1 MEENSKG
8 ANRQEEVRFG
18 LSDGKSLTQRS
29 GSREEASLWPGR
41 GSAACTD
48 GMRSAKSPGRKNMS
62 CSRNQTLSNVKE
74 FGFYS
79 KGSERVGSQAHD
91 PNKLMLLFFNS
102 IWAALQRLISGRTE
116 ENS

>member
-1 MEENSKG
+1 MFNRGKVNKVMSLVNYTLYKRSDRNKQGCLEENSKG

-48 GMRSAKSPGRKNMS
+48 GMRSAKSPGRKNMLVLGT
-62 CSRNQTLSNVKE
+62 R
-74 FGFYS
+74 
-79 KGSERVGSQAHD
+79 
-91 PNKLMLLFFNS
+91 P
-102 IWAALQRLISGRTE
+102 
-116 ENS
+116 

>member
-1 MEENSKG
+1 MARQRKRCLHRWNEKRKVPRKEEH
-8 ANRQEEVRFG
+8 A
-18 LSDGKSLTQRS
+18 
-29 GSREEASLWPGR
+29 
-41 GSAACTD
+41 
-48 GMRSAKSPGRKNMS
+48 
-62 CSRNQTLSNVKE
+62 CSRNQTPSNVKE

-79 KGSERVGSQAHD
+79 KGSERVGSGAHD